1 MRNIKKL
8 VRTLTFLSLA
18 LIAGF
23 TLYNLF
29 VLKPRV
35 ENIESLSKIP
45 KKKVV
50 TLTVSP
56 RAYTKEIKVI
66 AIQGGKEITLFSG
79 ELPPGTDQVTFSV
92 EPRQLGLVDGK
103 AKIIVELRRLL
114 LLTDRFEIES
124 LVDTTPPGIRILHSP
139 YSVLQGGSGGVKV
152 KLSEPAELYLEV
164 GGRRFRSYKLD
175 NLTYLILF
183 GVPIEAST
191 KEVIKVVAQDEAGN
205 RAIVTLSTKIKRN
218 RFPTFR
224 IELVGKEK
232 LMLPKL
238 KAILRQ
244 EREGESFVSI
254 FKRVNEDIRNKNE
267 GEISRIGKKSFAGRL
282 WSGKFLQ
289 MKNSKV
295 VSIYGEKRIY
305 LYRGKAISESRHMG
319 YDLASVKNA
328 RVPASNSG
336 VVVFA
341 GDLGIYGNTVI
352 IDHGYG
358 LMSLYAHL
366 ADFRVKKGDKVKKG
380 QTIGYTDTT
389 GLAFGDHLHFG
400 ILIDGYE
407 VTPLEWWDSNWI
419 ESRIEPLFSR

>member
-18 LIAGF
+18 FIVGF

-29 VLKPRV
+29 ILKPRV

-56 RAYTKEIKVI
+56 RAYTKEIRVI
-66 AIQGGKEITLFSG
+66 AIQGGKEVTLFSG
-79 ELPPGTDQVTFSV
+79 ELPAGTNRVAFSI
-92 EPRQLGLVDGK
+92 EPEKLGLIDGK
-103 AKIIVELRRLL
+103 AKIVVELRRLFL
-114 LLTDRFEIES
+114 FTSRFEVES
-124 LVDTTPPGIRILHSP
+124 IIDTTPPRIHILYSP

-152 KLSEPAELYLEV
+152 RLSEPAELYLEV
-164 GGRRFRSYKLD
+164 GGRRFQAYDMD
-175 NLTYLILF
+175 NLTYVILF
-183 GVPIEAST
+183 GVPVDVST
-191 KEVIKVVAQDEAGN
+191 KEAIKVIAEDKSGN
-205 RAIVTLSTKIKRN
+205 RNMALLTTKIRRN
-218 RFPTFR
+218 RFQTFR
-224 IELVGKEK
+224 IELHGKESTIV
-232 LMLPKL
+232 PKL
-238 KAILRQ
+238 KAIL
-244 EREGESFVSI
+244 GEDSTSGDFVSL
-254 FKRVNEDIRNKNE
+254 FKKVNEDVRKDNE
-267 GEISRIGKKSFAGRL
+267 ERISHIGKNSSPSRL
-282 WSGKFLQ
+282 WKGRFLQ
-289 MKNSKV
+289 MENSKV
-295 VSIYGEKRIY
+295 ISKYGEKRVY
-305 LYRGKAISESRHMG
+305 LYKGKVISESRHMG

-366 ADFRVKKGDKVKKG
+366 ADFKVKKGDKVKKG